1 MCQNINVEKITLK
14 FQAHVHLKNHS
25 DEVEQKILVVV
36 DALLINQL
44 SNWQP
49 NSNQLPSANF
59 KAICRQLTKLMES
72 VTDIWTPEVSS
83 KVMTQVHEKFI
94 RAVKSEI
101 RSRRLEDPDHRHSI
115 VLLSELTF
123 YTQSL
128 LRLNVIPPDKLTR
141 DAMEYIWFDL

>member
-1 MCQNINVEKITLK
+1 MAQRSVQLVIRLIPFVKSHFENCLK
-14 FQAHVHLKNHS
+14 KTETQAESKQLETFRKQFEQAHVHLKNHS

-72 VTDIWTPEVSS
+72 VADIWTPEVSS

-101 RSRRLEDPDHRHSI
+101 RSRRLEDPDHRHS
-115 VLLSELTF
+115 LCF
-123 YTQSL
+123 YRS
-128 LRLNVIPPDKLTR
+128 
-141 DAMEYIWFDL
+141 

>member
-1 MCQNINVEKITLK
+1 M
-14 FQAHVHLKNHS
+14 
-25 DEVEQKILVVV
+25 

-44 SNWQP
+44 SNWHP

-128 LRLNVIPPDKLTR
+128 LRLNVIPPDRLTR